1 MKANV
6 KGNNHLAS
14 GEYAIVN
21 VVYLNCPT
29 VAKPNDANTSLVA
42 SPYRDR
48 KWKVTQLPNRTYTL
62 ANHDNGRFAA
72 AHDLRQDAMLGCS
85 DTEFQ
90 FRITPV
96 PRQNKQFLI
105 STTGHPRF
113 YWGFG
118 SDSQTAIVELD
129 DNPENRNNWWTFES
143 ESPSVASDIIPGLS
157 SSNAQELPQSEKE
170 MNTEHLPEAV
180 NDSHLVSARAFILM
194 EDICRILMHRSY
206 LSHVQ
211 KHHPS
216 QTEEMNT
223 DNSGPDVPPIRTE
236 EEVNP
241 EYLPQSRPD
250 VPPIQVNPE
259 HLRRTVPLRQ
269 PESQEEL
276 EGEESW
282 QRSSIASIS
291 DLGSP
296 QPRPEVPPIQMEM
309 NEVKLR
315 ELRGLPDIRGEIG
328 TARYSSNSNARESP
342 QSRPAGPQMGTKEAV
357 PSWGDLEQELEG
369 EGWRQSDMASR
380 GFFWRDA
387 CSDWPLGG
395 QEFQSVGVINYWGT
409 SASEHSGGIS
419 PGNTVFDNLP
429 DRFADIHIN
438 ASNLANYHAQ
448 ESPQPRPE
456 VSPIR
461 MRMNEM
467 KMQHLRQIAPGR
479 WQEELQHES
488 GREDW
493 PQSDMA
499 SAGFFGDFGD
509 MLGPN
514 SRRMQDRSP
523 GLMESPF
530 TGKRS
535 LVSIPQP

>member
-180 NDSHLVSARAFILM
+180 NDSHLELPQS
-194 EDICRILMHRSY
+194 RSEA
-206 LSHVQ
+206 
-211 KHHPS
+211 PPI

-259 HLRRTVPLRQ
+259 HLIQHDYYSYDARFPSGNQSHRRN
-269 PESQEEL
+269 SK
-276 EGEESW
+276 
-282 QRSSIASIS
+282 
-291 DLGSP
+291 
-296 QPRPEVPPIQMEM
+296 
-309 NEVKLR
+309 VKKV
-315 ELRGLPDIRGEIG
+315 G
-328 TARYSSNSNARESP
+328 NAVH
-342 QSRPAGPQMGTKEAV
+342 GINCPQMGTKEVKTQAV

-369 EGWRQSDMASR
+369 DGWRQSDMASR
-380 GFFWRDA
+380 GSFGEMRVPTGRW
-387 CSDWPLGG
+387 
-395 QEFQSVGVINYWGT
+395 VGRSST
-409 SASEHSGGIS
+409 

-456 VSPIR
+456 VSHIR

-535 LVSIPQP
+535 LGGIYPGSIVSSSNDNVSNIWGRDGSEARSPGDLWAERRPG